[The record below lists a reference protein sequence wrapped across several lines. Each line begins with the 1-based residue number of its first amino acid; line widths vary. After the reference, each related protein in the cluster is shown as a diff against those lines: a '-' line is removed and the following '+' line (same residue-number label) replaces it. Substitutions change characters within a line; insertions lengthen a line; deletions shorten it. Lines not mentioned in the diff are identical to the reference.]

1 MTEGV
6 ENQDQKTD
14 MMFANM
20 KNAFDATIVS
30 MQTNMNNV
38 VVAAQNGYTIQ
49 QTSIQNGITIA
60 QTATAN
66 LVSDMAAKN
75 LLLNKILAGLE
86 SESREVAEAVATQLI
101 REKKSD

>member
-14 MMFANM
+14 ITFANM
-20 KNAFDATIVS
+20 KNALDMTIIS
-30 MQTNMNNV
+30 MQANMSNLI
-38 VVAAQNGYTIQ
+38 VATQNGATMQ
-49 QTSIQNGITIA
+49 QASIQNGITIS